1 MSDSNMLDRAL
12 DTAVQAAREAGS
24 VLHQGLGRARQVN
37 HKGFRDLVTELD
49 LASQKKVIEII
60 TGAFP
65 EHRIIAEEGSRELD
79 LSGPVWIVDPL
90 DGTTNFVHGL
100 PIYGVS
106 ICLAIDGR
114 PKAGVVFDPERE
126 ELFAACAGK
135 GAFLNSNPIRVS
147 DVEELSQALVVTG
160 FAYDLEKSLDRDL
173 AWFSRMLTHTQGVRR
188 LGSAAL
194 DLAYVACGRM
204 DSFWEH
210 GLHAWDMA
218 AGVLLVQEAGGEVTD
233 LGGGTFDLLSGRVLA
248 GGKGIQDQ
256 MVEVLKG

>member
-114 PKAGVVFDPERE
+114 PKAGVSWKTERS
-126 ELFAACAGK
+126 ACRE
-135 GAFLNSNPIRVS
+135 P
-147 DVEELSQALVVTG
+147 
-160 FAYDLEKSLDRDL
+160 
-173 AWFSRMLTHTQGVRR
+173 VRN
-188 LGSAAL
+188 
-194 DLAYVACGRM
+194 
-204 DSFWEH
+204 
-210 GLHAWDMA
+210 
-218 AGVLLVQEAGGEVTD
+218 
-233 LGGGTFDLLSGRVLA
+233 
-248 GGKGIQDQ
+248 
-256 MVEVLKG
+256 